1 MLVFPP
7 SDFSS
12 LDGDSF
18 FFFFS
23 TSCEIE
29 QQECNEETSITIN
42 MCTSNTARVIG
53 VCVLKNF
60 QSRYPV
66 DGVHLEVL
74 QPVSAR
80 LAVVHS
86 SLRPTLQT
94 SAFRFETQTLW
105 SQANYK
111 FTVFTVNNIVYRMLC
126 TTSSLLHS
134 SQHFEIKLWHLI

>member
-53 VCVLKNF
+53 VCVLKKF
-60 QSRYPV
+60 SISLPSGRCTPRSTPTSVGQVGS
-66 DGVHLEVL
+66 
-74 QPVSAR
+74 SA
-80 LAVVHS
+80 LFPKTHS
-86 SLRPTLQT
+86 SNKRLQ
-94 SAFRFETQTLW
+94 
-105 SQANYK
+105 
-111 FTVFTVNNIVYRMLC
+111 I
-126 TTSSLLHS
+126 
-134 SQHFEIKLWHLI
+134 